1 MRKTRKMS
9 QGTTAKVTVKI
20 HKTMKKIKMIY
31 KTLTGKT
38 ERMKSSKV
46 SLIKNN
52 KPTGTKSFKKTRSL
66 LTSPMPNALPHP
78 S

>member
-1 MRKTRKMS
+1 MRKTRKTS

-31 KTLTGKT
+31 KTLIGKT
-38 ERMKSSKV
+38 ERMKSSKAF
-46 SLIKNN
+46 LIKNN
-52 KPTGTKSFKKTRSL
+52 KPTGTKSFKKMRSL